1 MSDEKDGTYC
11 SICGG
16 IPPSQIKIRRIIVEG
31 KEIGIDKLDWVLE
44 EVKKCQLQ
52 DDTAISEEILKRVK
66 QFNYIPTKKLEV
78 YRSALLEEYRKQL
91 DSDANNDNRRK

>member
-16 IPPSQIKIRRIIVEG
+16 IPPSQIKIRRIIIDG

-44 EVKKCQLQ
+44 EVRKLGCTS
-52 DDTAISEEILKRVK
+52 DTAISEEILKRVK
-66 QFNYIPTKKLEV
+66 QFNYIPTKKLEA
-78 YRSALLEEYRKQL
+78 YRTALLEEYRKQL
-91 DSDANNDNRRK
+91 SPTADADNRRT